1 MKERPILF
9 SGPMVRAILDGRKT
23 QTRRIMRH
31 QPRFIESANIPHWRI
46 DCDHMSVPFD
56 PACESLLRSSLCH
69 HFDGPAAPGGRL
81 WVRETWQIFDPH
93 PDGDGDALGVDRIKH
108 GQRAPWD
115 GVVNERAIEWV
126 AAYRADGDVEGF
138 AAGAVEHRY
147 DGPSRRQAGIGYG
160 TGRPVLPRL
169 RAPMPRVAVAVDTS
183 GSMSGGDLD
192 RAMGETSAILRAIGA
207 PVTFL
212 ACDAAV
218 HGVAKVAHLGQVQL
232 KGGGGTDFRPI
243 FEALAD
249 MRPRVDVVVV
259 MTDGYGPAPDEE
271 LTGLRTIW
279 LLIGGNERAPAA
291 WGTTVCVDRA

>member
-9 SGPMVRAILDGRKT
+9 SGSMVRAILDGRKT

-81 WVRETWQIFDPH
+81 WVRESWQIFDPH

-126 AAYRADGDVEGF
+126 AAYRADGDVAHKTHGAALWRPSIHMPRWASRLTLDVTAVRVERLQAISEDDARAEGVREF
-138 AAGAVEHRY
+138 PLQEGAPGAWWTADPSAGAAMHAR
-147 DGPSRRQAGIGYG
+147 D
-160 TGRPVLPRL
+160 PVAAFRKLW
-169 RAPMPRVAVAVDTS
+169 DS
-183 GSMSGGDLD
+183 INGD
-192 RAMGETSAILRAIGA
+192 RASWDSNPWVWVVEFARAE
-207 PVTFL
+207 VR
-212 ACDAAV
+212 
-218 HGVAKVAHLGQVQL
+218 K
-232 KGGGGTDFRPI
+232 
-243 FEALAD
+243 
-249 MRPRVDVVVV
+249 
-259 MTDGYGPAPDEE
+259 
-271 LTGLRTIW
+271 
-279 LLIGGNERAPAA
+279 
-291 WGTTVCVDRA
+291 